1 MKLNGTPKQ
10 TKLELVVDRTGLLL
24 KSLET
29 YAETGPEEM
38 ESGMLKSIYSLSEVI
53 DKMSEQIEMVE
64 AALAATPNL
73 EGYEDPHGNSLVF
86 ADELNDNM
94 RHIEWW
100 T

>member
-1 MKLNGTPKQ
+1 MQLNGTPKQ
-10 TKLELVVDRTGLLL
+10 TKLSLVVDASTALL
-24 KSLET
+24 KSLAFYGEIGT
-29 YAETGPEEM
+29 DEAQEGIM
-38 ESGMLKSIYSLSEVI
+38 HAIDALSEVI

-73 EGYEDPHGNSLVF
+73 DGYEDPQGNSLVF